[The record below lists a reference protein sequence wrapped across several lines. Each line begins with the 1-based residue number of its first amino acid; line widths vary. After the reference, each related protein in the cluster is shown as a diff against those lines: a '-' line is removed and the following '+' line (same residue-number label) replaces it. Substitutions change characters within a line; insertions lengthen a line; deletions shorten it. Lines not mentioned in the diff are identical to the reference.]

1 MLCNEDSEY
10 FFNISSDKCT
20 SLKDLVKLYIYNP
33 EQNISTLYIIMK
45 NKHTVRKHFYTKT
58 RFYTFHNLYRNFCD
72 FIHYCNCVWDFF
84 ITEKSI
90 IYALIKYNKFGSTFK
105 KKLYTTNKTDIIS
118 TNSFPIIEKKN

>member
-1 MLCNEDSEY
+1 MLCNDDSEY

-84 ITEKSI
+84 NTEKSI
-90 IYALIKYNKFGSTFK
+90 IYALIKYNKFGSTF
-105 KKLYTTNKTDIIS
+105 
-118 TNSFPIIEKKN
+118 